1 MSDND
6 TLATLAKALG
16 HSFEK
21 PALLERALTHA
32 SLSGADLDRL
42 SSYERMEFLGDR
54 VLGLIV
60 AEMLLRRFPEEPE
73 GDIAK
78 RHTALVRQE
87 SLVRVAEVF
96 DLGKLI
102 FMSSGEEITG
112 GRENP
117 SILADVCEA
126 IIAALYVDGGLE
138 VAREFI
144 EIHWRDMLE
153 ETPVPPKD
161 AKTTLQEWAQGIG
174 LPLPD
179 YTETGRE
186 GPDHEPEFTV
196 AVSLEGYPSVE
207 AKGRSKRAAEQ
218 AAADKFLNQLDIAN
232 TDG

>member
-1 MSDND
+1 MSNN
-6 TLATLAKALG
+6 TLAALAEALG

-32 SLSGADLDRL
+32 SLTGADVDRL

-54 VLGLIV
+54 VLGLVI

-87 SLVRVAEVF
+87 SLVRVAEMF
-96 DLGKLI
+96 DLGKHIL
-102 FMSSGEEITG
+102 MSSGEEITG
-112 GRENP
+112 GRQNP

-138 VAREFI
+138 VARDFI
-144 EIHWRDMLE
+144 ETHWREMLE
-153 ETPVPPKD
+153 ETPEPPKD
-161 AKTTLQEWAQGIG
+161 AKTALQEWAQGIG

-179 YTETGRE
+179 YTETGRD

-196 AVSLEGYPSVE
+196 SVTLEGYPPVE
-207 AKGRSKRAAEQ
+207 AKGSSKRAAEQ
-218 AAADKFLNQLDIAN
+218 AAADKFLSQLEFAN
-232 TDG
+232 ADG